1 MQTHSLSQAA
11 TLLGVHRNTLS
22 QWLREGCPA
31 IEKADRE
38 RGVEWQ
44 LSLPDIVD
52 WRIERAVASVAA
64 ASGGDGTAVTKEEAD
79 RRRSVALATMAEID
93 LDERLKSVVSRED
106 AVADMSVFCQALR
119 GQIDS
124 AFSKIAARCSTMQ
137 SPTEI
142 ETMCRAEWNRA
153 MKVAQEE
160 LRRRWDL
167 RMAGE
172 AVTDFP
178 TE

>member
-11 TLLGVHRNTLS
+11 TLLGVHRNTLH
-22 QWLREGCPA
+22 QWLQHGCPA
-31 IEKADRE
+31 VEKADRE

-44 LSLPDIVD
+44 ISLPDIVD
-52 WRIERAVASVAA
+52 WRIERAVANVAA
-64 ASGGDGTAVTKEEAD
+64 ASRGDGTAIPKDEAD
-79 RRRSVALATMAEID
+79 RRRAVALALSAEID
-93 LDERLKSVVSRED
+93 LDERTRNVVARAD
-106 AVADMSVFCQALR
+106 AVADMSAFCQALR
-119 GQIDS
+119 DQISS
-124 AFSKIAARCSTMQ
+124 AFGKIASRCSTMQ
-137 SPTEI
+137 LPTEI
-142 ETMCRAEWNRA
+142 EAMCRAEWNRA